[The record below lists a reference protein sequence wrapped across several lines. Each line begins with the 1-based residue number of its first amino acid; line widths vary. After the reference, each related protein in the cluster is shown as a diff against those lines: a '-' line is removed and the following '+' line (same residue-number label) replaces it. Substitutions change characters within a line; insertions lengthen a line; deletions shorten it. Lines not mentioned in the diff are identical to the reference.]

1 MAVVQSEIAA
11 SSSRVK
17 NLEDKVDSLT
27 GVNQKQMELLQTIHK
42 ELAEVKKS
50 TKTGKTGNAGGQGAV
65 LMNKINA
72 GMMQKVAGQ
81 TAMQGL
87 FKQQLAQKFQEQKEW
102 MTDLTAEP
110 TTVVD
115 LNLQLSNGLEW

>member
-72 GMMQKVAGQ
+72 GMMQKVTGQ

-102 MTDLTAEP
+102 MTDLTADP
-110 TTVVD
+110 TTIVD